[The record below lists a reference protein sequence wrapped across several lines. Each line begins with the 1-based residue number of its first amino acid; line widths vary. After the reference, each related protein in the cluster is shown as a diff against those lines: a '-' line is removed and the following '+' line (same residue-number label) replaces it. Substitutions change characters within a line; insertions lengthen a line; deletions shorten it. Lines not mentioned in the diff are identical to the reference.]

1 MRQPRIRD
9 HAILIAGTLL
19 MTAPLVIV
27 FLGAGNRGGLNGDWR
42 PTADYMDGIVG
53 NTEALAR
60 LTGGETTLTGMV
72 GVSLAIAVGVALI
85 TTLIS
90 MLAAFVLVFMENR
103 LARWVFAATILTLY
117 FPIEARMLP
126 TFDTV
131 LALGLINSLPG
142 LILPI
147 LPIAVATFLF
157 RQHFRGLPPEIMEA
171 ARLDGTGPVK
181 YLFHFVVPLSW
192 PPILAVFLVT
202 FMVGWNQ
209 YLWPLMIS
217 TDNSLFPIM
226 RGLNL
231 AGTGSGPSLILGA
244 VSLLPPLVLVLLFTR
259 ALSRV
264 AGLRV

>member
-1 MRQPRIRD
+1 MRKPRIRD

-19 MTAPLVIV
+19 MTAPLVII
-27 FLGAGNRGGLNGDWR
+27 FLGAGNRGGLRGTWR
-42 PTADYMDGIVG
+42 PTADYVDGVIG

-60 LTGGETTLTGMV
+60 LTGGETTLASMIGT
-72 GVSLAIAVGVALI
+72 SIAIAGGVALI
-85 TTLIS
+85 TTAVA
-90 MLAAFVLVFMENR
+90 MLAAYVLVFMENR
-103 LARWVFAATILTLY
+103 TARWMFAATILTLY

-131 LALGLINSLPG
+131 LALGLINTLPG

-171 ARLDGTGPVK
+171 ARLDGAGPLK

-217 TDNSLFPIM
+217 TDNTHFPIM

-231 AGTGSGPSLILGA
+231 AGTGTGPSLILGA
-244 VSLLPPLVLVLLFTR
+244 VSLLPPLVLVALFSR